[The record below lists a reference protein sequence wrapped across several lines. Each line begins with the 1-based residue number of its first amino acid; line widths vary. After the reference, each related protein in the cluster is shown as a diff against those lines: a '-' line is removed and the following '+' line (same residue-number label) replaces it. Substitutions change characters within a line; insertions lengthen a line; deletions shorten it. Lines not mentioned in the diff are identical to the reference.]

1 MRKAISIVVLVLG
14 GAALLAAQR
23 QNSGATSPGQ
33 PIYESHCAGCHG
45 LDGHGSQQGPNI
57 ATVVDVQNL
66 SDAQL
71 TQIVHD
77 GHTGGMPGFGSMLSD
92 SDITAV
98 VSYLRELQHRG
109 GPAIQ
114 GNTANGKTI
123 FFGSGGCSQCHMIRG
138 QGGFLGSDLTG
149 APLSPDDIR
158 NAILNPA
165 ASPTAIL
172 TTVIMKNG
180 QKISGLVKD
189 EDNFSIQML
198 SEKGALVS
206 IEKSDTAKID
216 RAATPLMPSDYGTRL
231 TPSDLQDLVAYLASQ
246 AGSATDGRGGR
257 GRRGR

>member
-1 MRKAISIVVLVLG
+1 MRNAISIVVLALG
-14 GAALLAAQR
+14 GAALLAPPQR
-23 QNSGATSPGQ
+23 QNNSTQNPGQ
-33 PIYESHCAGCHG
+33 PIYESHCTGCHG

-57 ATVVDVQNL
+57 ATVADVQNL

-77 GHTGGMPGFGSMLSD
+77 GHTGGMPGFGSTLSD
-92 SDITAV
+92 SDIAAV
-98 VSYLRELQHRG
+98 VGYLRELQHRG

-123 FFGSGGCSQCHMIRG
+123 FFGSAGCSQCHMIRG

-165 ASPTAIL
+165 ASPTGVL
-172 TTVIMKNG
+172 TTVLMKNG

-189 EDNFSIQML
+189 EDNFSMQML

-206 IEKSDTAKID
+206 IEKSDAAKID

-231 TPSDLQDLVAYLASQ
+231 TPSDLQDLVAYVASQ
-246 AGSATDGRGGR
+246 AGSATRGR